1 MRPGLT
7 ALSVVSI
14 AAGGCNGWRDGPG
27 PDAAV
32 ADVIVRP
39 AAVRIRAGEA
49 AQLLAQ
55 VNDSTGRPIGGAELS
70 FSTSTPRMVRV
81 SPAGA
86 ISAVGPTG
94 DGLITVS
101 SGSTHRQVP
110 VAISAGVAST
120 ARLTSGGGQQGEA
133 GTTLPEPIVVTL
145 TDAFGNAVSRA
156 DVRFDASGGG
166 SIDPDTATTDAT
178 GVARVVWTLGETA
191 GPQTLTAS
199 VGDASAAVE
208 ALAVSGRMASIEPVG
223 VLARRVSAGD
233 SVLVRLRAADRH
245 GNGVSAVVMAFS
257 VAGGGGSVAPA
268 RVETGADGLAQT
280 QWLTGTDAGINVLAV
295 RAIDVRDTTIRI
307 DVRTH
312 GGAPAAAR
320 LVRGGNQRAAVG
332 AAVPVAPII
341 RVVDQ
346 YGNDVSTARVRFLAS
361 SGSIE
366 PAEAVTDDEGRV
378 TVQRWVLGAPGLN
391 TLSVLVDGV
400 ADTLRVTATARP
412 R

>member
-1 MRPGLT
+1 
-7 ALSVVSI
+7 
-14 AAGGCNGWRDGPG
+14 
-27 PDAAV
+27 
-32 ADVIVRP
+32 
-39 AAVRIRAGEA
+39 
-49 AQLLAQ
+49 
-55 VNDSTGRPIGGAELS
+55 
-70 FSTSTPRMVRV
+70 
-81 SPAGA
+81 
-86 ISAVGPTG
+86 
-94 DGLITVS
+94 
-101 SGSTHRQVP
+101 
-110 VAISAGVAST
+110 
-120 ARLTSGGGQQGEA
+120 
-133 GTTLPEPIVVTL
+133 
-145 TDAFGNAVSRA
+145 
-156 DVRFDASGGG
+156 
-166 SIDPDTATTDAT
+166 
-178 GVARVVWTLGETA
+178 
-191 GPQTLTAS
+191 
-199 VGDASAAVE
+199 
-208 ALAVSGRMASIEPVG
+208 
-223 VLARRVSAGD
+223 
-233 SVLVRLRAADRH
+233 
-245 GNGVSAVVMAFS
+245 MAFS